1 MCYLFKEKFFF
12 NKKLFM
18 SIIKKSFILFLKTK
32 DGKLKNYK
40 IFFNYKNGE
49 IEIWRDLKI
58 VSDKIIKNLN
68 KQIEISKAIK
78 IKKHLKIGDSL
89 KEKIEYQQLG
99 KKFLFYLKKDLL
111 YKFKKFDR
119 KNQLQILNPKI
130 GEIIYAKVDYIMND
144 NILFENNE
152 NNKMILL
159 KEEQI
164 PNEKFKKG
172 NSFFL
177 LLKKV
182 KFIKNKIYLF
192 LSRKDKNFLKKLL
205 ELEIPE
211 ISNGLII
218 IKKIVRIAGER
229 SKIAIKSKN
238 QTIDPIGTCVGLK
251 GSKLKNIIKEIN
263 NEIIDIINYSSNIE
277 FYITRSISPAK
288 VARIKI
294 DRKKKLAFL
303 SVNSEEI
310 KKAIGNK
317 KTNFRLASKLT
328 GYKISILN
336 IKNKNYIY
344 NEIKFN

>member
-1 MCYLFKEKFFF
+1 
-12 NKKLFM
+12 M
-18 SIIKKSFILFLKTK
+18 SIIKKSFILFLKK
-32 DGKLKNYK
+32 KYGKLKNYK

-58 VSDKIIKNLN
+58 VSDEIIKNFN

-78 IKKHLKIGDSL
+78 IKKNLKIGDSL

-111 YKFKKFDR
+111 YKFQKFER
-119 KNQLQILNPKI
+119 KNQFQILKKKI

-144 NILFENNE
+144 NIFFKNNE

-177 LLKKV
+177 LIKKV
-182 KFIKNKIYLF
+182 KFIKNKIYLL

-238 QTIDPIGTCVGLK
+238 KTIDPIGTCVGLK

-277 FYITRSISPAK
+277 LYLTRSISPAK
-288 VARIKI
+288 VAMIKI
-294 DRKKKLAFL
+294 DIKKKLAFL

-317 KTNFRLASKLT
+317 KTNLRLASKLT
-328 GYKISILN
+328 GYKIYILN
-336 IKNKNYIY
+336 IKKKNY
-344 NEIKFN
+344 NE

>member
-1 MCYLFKEKFFF
+1 
-12 NKKLFM
+12 M
-18 SIIKKSFILFLKTK
+18 SIIKKSFIFFLKK
-32 DGKLKNYK
+32 KYGKNYK

-58 VSDKIIKNLN
+58 VSDEIIKNLN

-78 IKKHLKIGDSL
+78 IKNNLKIGDYL

-99 KKFLFYLKKDLL
+99 KKFFFSLKKDLFS
-111 YKFKKFDR
+111 KFKKFEI
-119 KNQLQILNPKI
+119 KNKFQILKKKI
-130 GEIIYAKVDYIMND
+130 GDIIYAKVDYIMND
-144 NILFENNE
+144 NIFFSNNE

-177 LLKKV
+177 LIKKV

-218 IKKIVRIAGER
+218 LKKIVRIAGER

-277 FYITRSISPAK
+277 LYLTRSISPAK
-288 VARIKI
+288 VAMIKI
-294 DRKKKLAFL
+294 DRKKKLAFIY
-303 SVNSEEI
+303 VNSEEI

-317 KTNFRLASKLT
+317 KTNLRLASKLT
-328 GYKISILN
+328 GYKIYILN
-336 IKNKNYIY
+336 IKKKNL
-344 NEIKFN
+344 

>member
-1 MCYLFKEKFFF
+1 MCYLFKEK
-12 NKKLFM
+12 
-18 SIIKKSFILFLKTK
+18 LFLKTK
-32 DGKLKNYK
+32 YGKLKNYK

-78 IKKHLKIGDSL
+78 IKKNLKRGDSL

-119 KNQLQILNPKI
+119 KNQLQILKPKI

-144 NILFENNE
+144 NIFVENNE

-182 KFIKNKIYLF
+182 KFIKNV
-192 LSRKDKNFLKKLL
+192 LKKLL

-238 QTIDPIGTCVGLK
+238 KTIDPIGTCVGLK

-277 FYITRSISPAK
+277 LYITRSISPAK
-288 VARIKI
+288 VAMIKI
-294 DRKKKLAFL
+294 DSKKKLAFL

-317 KTNFRLASKLT
+317 KTNFRLASQLT
-328 GYKISILN
+328 GYKIYILN
-336 IKNKNYIY
+336 IKKTNYIY
-344 NEIKFN
+344 N

>member
-18 SIIKKSFILFLKTK
+18 SIIKKSFIFFLKK
-32 DGKLKNYK
+32 KYGKLKNYK

-58 VSDKIIKNLN
+58 VSDEIIKNLN

-78 IKKHLKIGDSL
+78 IKKNLKIGDYL

-99 KKFLFYLKKDLL
+99 KKFLFSLKKDLL
-111 YKFKKFDR
+111 YKFKKFEI
-119 KNQLQILNPKI
+119 KNKFQIFKKKI

-144 NILFENNE
+144 NIFFENNE

-164 PNEKFKKG
+164 PNEKLKKG
-172 NSFFL
+172 NYFFL
-177 LLKKV
+177 LIKKV
-182 KFIKNKIYLF
+182 KFIKNKIYLL

-238 QTIDPIGTCVGLK
+238 KTIDPIGTCVGLK

-263 NEIIDIINYSSNIE
+263 NEILDIINYSSNIE
-277 FYITRSISPAK
+277 LYLTRSISPAK
-288 VARIKI
+288 VAMIKI
-294 DRKKKLAFL
+294 DRKKKLAFIY
-303 SVNSEEI
+303 VNSEEI

-317 KTNFRLASKLT
+317 KTNLRLASKLT
-328 GYKISILN
+328 GYKIYILN
-336 IKNKNYIY
+336 IKKKN
-344 NEIKFN
+344 E

>member
-1 MCYLFKEKFFF
+1 MCSLNLLKEKFFF

-18 SIIKKSFILFLKTK
+18 SIIKKSFIFFLKK
-32 DGKLKNYK
+32 KYGQLKNYK
-40 IFFNYKNGE
+40 IFFNYKKGE

-58 VSDKIIKNLN
+58 VSDEIIKNFN

-78 IKKHLKIGDSL
+78 IKKNLKIGDYL

-111 YKFKKFDR
+111 SKFKKFEI
-119 KNQLQILNPKI
+119 KNKFQILKKKI

-144 NILFENNE
+144 NIFFENNE

-164 PNEKFKKG
+164 PNEKEKFKKG

-177 LLKKV
+177 LIKKV
-182 KFIKNKIYLF
+182 KFIKNKIYLL
-192 LSRKDKNFLKKLL
+192 LSRKDKNFLKKLF

-238 QTIDPIGTCVGLK
+238 KTIDPIGTCVGLK

-263 NEIIDIINYSSNIE
+263 NEIIDLINYSSNIE
-277 FYITRSISPAK
+277 LYLTRSISPAK
-288 VARIKI
+288 VAMIKI
-294 DRKKKLAFL
+294 DRKKKLAFIY
-303 SVNSEEI
+303 VNSEEI

-317 KTNFRLASKLT
+317 KTNLRLASQLT
-328 GYKISILN
+328 GYKIYILN
-336 IKNKNYIY
+336 IKKKNL
-344 NEIKFN
+344 

>member
-1 MCYLFKEKFFF
+1 
-12 NKKLFM
+12 M
-18 SIIKKSFILFLKTK
+18 SIIKKSFIFFLKK
-32 DGKLKNYK
+32 KYGKLKNYK

-58 VSDKIIKNLN
+58 VSDEIIKNLN

-78 IKKHLKIGDSL
+78 IKKNLKIGDYL

-99 KKFLFYLKKDLL
+99 KKFLFSLKKDLL
-111 YKFKKFDR
+111 YKFKKFEI
-119 KNQLQILNPKI
+119 KNKFQILKKKI

-144 NILFENNE
+144 NIFFENNE

-177 LLKKV
+177 LIKKV

-238 QTIDPIGTCVGLK
+238 KTIDPIGTCVGLK

-277 FYITRSISPAK
+277 LYLTRSISPAK
-288 VARIKI
+288 VAMIKI
-294 DRKKKLAFL
+294 DRKKKLAFIY
-303 SVNSEEI
+303 VNSEEI

-317 KTNFRLASKLT
+317 KTNLRLASKLT
-328 GYKISILN
+328 GYKIYILN
-336 IKNKNYIY
+336 IKKKN
-344 NEIKFN
+344 E

>member
-1 MCYLFKEKFFF
+1 
-12 NKKLFM
+12 M
-18 SIIKKSFILFLKTK
+18 SIIKKSFIFFLKK
-32 DGKLKNYK
+32 KYGKLKNYK

-58 VSDKIIKNLN
+58 VSDEIIKNLN

-78 IKKHLKIGDSL
+78 IKKNLKIGDSL

-99 KKFLFYLKKDLL
+99 KKFLFSLKKDLF

-119 KNQLQILNPKI
+119 KNQLQIFKKKI

-144 NILFENNE
+144 NIFFKNNE

-177 LLKKV
+177 LIKKV

-238 QTIDPIGTCVGLK
+238 KTIDPIGTCVGLK

-277 FYITRSISPAK
+277 FYLTRSISPAK
-288 VARIKI
+288 VAMIKI
-294 DRKKKLAFL
+294 DRKKKLAFIY
-303 SVNSEEI
+303 VNSEEI

-317 KTNFRLASKLT
+317 KTNLRLASKLT
-328 GYKISILN
+328 GYKIYILN
-336 IKNKNYIY
+336 IKKKNYIY
-344 NEIKFN
+344 NE

>member
-1 MCYLFKEKFFF
+1 
-12 NKKLFM
+12 M
-18 SIIKKSFILFLKTK
+18 SIIKKSFIFFLKK
-32 DGKLKNYK
+32 KYGKLKNYK

-58 VSDKIIKNLN
+58 VSDEIIKNLN

-78 IKKHLKIGDSL
+78 IKKNLKIGDYL

-99 KKFLFYLKKDLL
+99 KNFLFSLKKDLL
-111 YKFKKFDR
+111 SKFKKFEI
-119 KNQLQILNPKI
+119 KNKFQILKKKI
-130 GEIIYAKVDYIMND
+130 GDIIYAKVDYIMND
-144 NILFENNE
+144 NIFFENNE

-177 LLKKV
+177 LIKKV
-182 KFIKNKIYLF
+182 KFIKNKIYLL

-238 QTIDPIGTCVGLK
+238 KTIDPIGTCVGLK

-263 NEIIDIINYSSNIE
+263 NEIIDLINYSSNIE
-277 FYITRSISPAK
+277 LYLTRSISPAK
-288 VARIKI
+288 VAMIKI
-294 DRKKKLAFL
+294 DRKKKVAFI

-317 KTNFRLASKLT
+317 KTNLRLASKLT
-328 GYKISILN
+328 GYKIYILN
-336 IKNKNYIY
+336 IKKKIY
-344 NEIKFN
+344 NE

>member
-1 MCYLFKEKFFF
+1 MCSLNWFKEKFFF

-18 SIIKKSFILFLKTK
+18 SIIKKSFIFFLKK
-32 DGKLKNYK
+32 KYGKLKNYK

-58 VSDKIIKNLN
+58 VSDEIIKNFN

-78 IKKHLKIGDSL
+78 IKKNLKIGDSL

-99 KKFLFYLKKDLL
+99 KKFLFSLKKDLL
-111 YKFKKFDR
+111 YKFKKFER
-119 KNQLQILNPKI
+119 KNQFQIFKKKI
-130 GEIIYAKVDYIMND
+130 GEILYAKVDYIMND
-144 NILFENNE
+144 NIFFKNNENE

-177 LLKKV
+177 LIKKV
-182 KFIKNKIYLF
+182 KFIKNKIYLL

-238 QTIDPIGTCVGLK
+238 KTIDPIGTCVGLK

-277 FYITRSISPAK
+277 LYLTRSISPAK
-288 VARIKI
+288 VAMIKI
-294 DRKKKLAFL
+294 DRKKKLAFI

-317 KTNFRLASKLT
+317 KTNLRLASKLT
-328 GYKISILN
+328 GYKIYILN
-336 IKNKNYIY
+336 IKKKNY
-344 NEIKFN
+344 NE

>member
-1 MCYLFKEKFFF
+1 
-12 NKKLFM
+12 M
-18 SIIKKSFILFLKTK
+18 SIIKKSFIFFLKK
-32 DGKLKNYK
+32 KYGKLKNYK

-58 VSDKIIKNLN
+58 VSDEIIKNFN

-78 IKKHLKIGDSL
+78 IKKNLKIGDSL

-99 KKFLFYLKKDLL
+99 KKFLFSLKKDLL
-111 YKFKKFDR
+111 YKFKKFER
-119 KNQLQILNPKI
+119 KNQLQIFKKKI

-144 NILFENNE
+144 NIFFKNNENE

-177 LLKKV
+177 LIKKV
-182 KFIKNKIYLF
+182 KFIKNKIYLL

-263 NEIIDIINYSSNIE
+263 NEILKNKKFFFSSKEEFLFHELIDYKLFNNKYCFIG
-277 FYITRSISPAK
+277 K
-288 VARIKI
+288 IKTI
-294 DRKKKLAFL
+294 YYRFLQNLLELNFNKKKYFL
-303 SVNSEEI
+303 PLVKDFFL
-310 KKAIGNK
+310 KKNK
-317 KTNFRLASKLT
+317 KKKILILKLPK
-328 GYKISILN
+328 GLLN
-336 IKNKNYIY
+336 NGLD
-344 NEIKFN
+344 

>member
-1 MCYLFKEKFFF
+1 
-12 NKKLFM
+12 M
-18 SIIKKSFILFLKTK
+18 SIIKKSFIFFLKK
-32 DGKLKNYK
+32 KYGKLKNYK

-58 VSDKIIKNLN
+58 VSDEIIKNLN

-78 IKKHLKIGDSL
+78 IKKNLKIGDYL

-99 KKFLFYLKKDLL
+99 KKFLFSLKKDLL
-111 YKFKKFDR
+111 YKFKKFEI
-119 KNQLQILNPKI
+119 KNKFQIFKKKI

-144 NILFENNE
+144 NIFFENNE

-164 PNEKFKKG
+164 PNEKLKKG
-172 NSFFL
+172 NYFFL
-177 LLKKV
+177 LIKKV
-182 KFIKNKIYLF
+182 KFIKNKIYLL

-238 QTIDPIGTCVGLK
+238 KTIDPIGTCVGLK

-263 NEIIDIINYSSNIE
+263 NEILDIINYSSNIE
-277 FYITRSISPAK
+277 LYLTRSISPAK
-288 VARIKI
+288 VAMIKI
-294 DRKKKLAFL
+294 DRKKKLAFIY
-303 SVNSEEI
+303 VNSEEI

-317 KTNFRLASKLT
+317 KTNLRLASKLT
-328 GYKISILN
+328 GYKIYILN
-336 IKNKNYIY
+336 IKKKN
-344 NEIKFN
+344 E

>member
-1 MCYLFKEKFFF
+1 MCYLLKEKFFF

-18 SIIKKSFILFLKTK
+18 SIIKKSFIFFLKK
-32 DGKLKNYK
+32 KYGKLKNYK

-58 VSDKIIKNLN
+58 VSDEIIKNLN

-78 IKKHLKIGDSL
+78 IKKNLKIGDYL

-99 KKFLFYLKKDLL
+99 KKFLFSLKKDLL
-111 YKFKKFDR
+111 YQFKKFEI
-119 KNQLQILNPKI
+119 KNKFQIWKKKI

-144 NILFENNE
+144 NIFFENNE

-177 LLKKV
+177 LIKKV

-238 QTIDPIGTCVGLK
+238 QTIDPIVTCVGLQ

-277 FYITRSISPAK
+277 FYLTRSISPAK
-288 VARIKI
+288 VAMIKI
-294 DRKKKLAFL
+294 DRKKKLAFIY
-303 SVNSEEI
+303 VNSEEI

-317 KTNFRLASKLT
+317 KTNLRLASKLT
-328 GYKISILN
+328 GYKIYI
-336 IKNKNYIY
+336 IKKKN
-344 NEIKFN
+344 E

>member
-1 MCYLFKEKFFF
+1 MCYLLKEKFFF

-18 SIIKKSFILFLKTK
+18 SIIKKSFIFFLKK
-32 DGKLKNYK
+32 KYGKLKNYK

-58 VSDKIIKNLN
+58 VSDEIIKNLN

-78 IKKHLKIGDSL
+78 IKKNLKIGDYL

-99 KKFLFYLKKDLL
+99 KKFLFSLKKDLL
-111 YKFKKFDR
+111 YQFKKFEI
-119 KNQLQILNPKI
+119 KNKFQIWKKKI

-144 NILFENNE
+144 NIFFENNE

-177 LLKKV
+177 LIKKV

-238 QTIDPIGTCVGLK
+238 QTIDPIGTCVGLQ

-277 FYITRSISPAK
+277 FYLTRSISPAK
-288 VARIKI
+288 VAMIKI
-294 DRKKKLAFL
+294 DRKKKLAFIY
-303 SVNSEEI
+303 VNSEEI

-317 KTNFRLASKLT
+317 KTNLRLASKLT
-328 GYKISILN
+328 GYKIYI
-336 IKNKNYIY
+336 IKKKN
-344 NEIKFN
+344 E